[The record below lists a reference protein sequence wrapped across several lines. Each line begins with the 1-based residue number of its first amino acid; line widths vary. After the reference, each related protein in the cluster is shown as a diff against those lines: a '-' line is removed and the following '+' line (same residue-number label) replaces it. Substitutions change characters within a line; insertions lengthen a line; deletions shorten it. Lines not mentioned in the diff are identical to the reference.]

1 MKHHNRMKRTTK
13 QYIVVALICIV
24 VIGGAATI
32 TSYLITNQI
41 KAEYDSLLQKAESD
55 IKDNQR
61 NIYVALRDINAG
73 EELTGDLVEKRKA
86 FSSQSQETYITESE
100 IGTLALIDIP
110 KETYIMRS
118 MVTKTS
124 VESELREVEFQV
136 IYHGSN
142 IISGDTVDVRV
153 FFPNGE
159 DFIILT
165 KKQIKN
171 IAMDNQTIYLWL
183 AEEEI
188 LRMSGAIVD
197 TYLYSGAKIYITKYI
212 EPNLQNASFTTYEPS
227 LATIQLILNNPNI
240 VETATNSL
248 SKEVRK
254 AMENRQ
260 ADSMNTDVR
269 SIDWEL
275 NPHQPVI
282 STFSDTKQVKEPIT
296 EPIAEQVTEQVT
308 EQGQRSDYNE
318 SYLDE
323 VKEKEAEMDYGP

>member
-1 MKHHNRMKRTTK
+1 MKLHNRMKRTTK

-24 VIGGAATI
+24 VIGGAAAI

-41 KAEYDSLLQKAESD
+41 KAEYDSLLKKAKSD
-55 IKDNQR
+55 IKENQR
-61 NIYVALRDINAG
+61 SVYVSLREIKAG
-73 EELTGDLVEKRKA
+73 EELSNDVVEKRRVY
-86 FSSQSQETYITESE
+86 SSQSQDTYITEKE

-110 KETYIMRS
+110 KETYVMRS
-118 MVTKTS
+118 MVTKNS
-124 VESELREVEFQV
+124 VASELREVEYQV
-136 IYHGSN
+136 IYLGGN
-142 IISGDTVDVRV
+142 ILSGDTVDVRL

-165 KKQIKN
+165 KKMIKN
-171 IAMDNQTIYLWL
+171 IAADNQTIYLWL

-188 LRMSGAIVD
+188 LRMSSAIVD
-197 TYLYSGAKIYITKYI
+197 TYLYSGAKIYISKYI

-227 LATIQLILNNPNI
+227 LATIQLILSNPNI
-240 VETATNSL
+240 IETATNNL

-269 SIDWEL
+269 SIDWKL
-275 NPHQPVI
+275 SPNQPVVTDH
-282 STFSDTKQVKEPIT
+282 SSDSKQIT
-296 EPIAEQVTEQVT
+296 EKV
-308 EQGQRSDYNE
+308 QRSEYNE

-323 VKEKEAEMDYGP
+323 VEKKEAELDYGP